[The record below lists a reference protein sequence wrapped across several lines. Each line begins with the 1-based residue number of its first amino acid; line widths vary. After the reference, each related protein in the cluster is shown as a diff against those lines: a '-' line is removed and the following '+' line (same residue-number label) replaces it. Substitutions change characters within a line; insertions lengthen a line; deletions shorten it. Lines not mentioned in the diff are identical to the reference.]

1 YLQMSKWNFGL
12 QFCTWKATALFLFK
26 ATQTCY
32 NRADLQRMYLA
43 YADRSLAGVAENRR
57 FPMNQMK
64 AGDLLWLKQP

>member
-1 YLQMSKWNFGL
+1 NFGL
-12 QFCTWKATALFLFK
+12 QFCQEGKLPCFLFK
-26 ATQTCY
+26 LSPACY